1 MYGEPSLP
9 PRGLP
14 PDVSQEVREIFFVPN
29 NFYIPFVKIEPESV
43 NEEQLKKILKEE
55 YGNTAL
61 RHYEENSIAPVLAF
75 THSVRLEQVL
85 DESTNFARLEAEAR
99 LRGVSSQELLERWEF
114 PNRTQ
119 IIGSRSTG
127 ASYRG
132 LLKTWEFPAD
142 DEITKLQIIFKD
154 WQLSQFKR
162 TNLIDFPLEAELISF
177 LESYGDW
184 AFKEYEATGLVPDAN
199 WHSPSWLNFI
209 ELKEVLS
216 GYYEGYPEFLVE
228 ETYLERA
235 FWAM

>member
-1 MYGEPSLP
+1 M
-9 PRGLP
+9 
-14 PDVSQEVREIFFVPN
+14 Q
-29 NFYIPFVKIEPESV
+29 K
-43 NEEQLKKILKEE
+43 E
-55 YGNTAL
+55 YGNSTL
-61 RHYEENSIAPVLAF
+61 SYYEENNIAPVLAF
-75 THSVRLEQVL
+75 THSVRLDKVL

-216 GYYEGYPEFLVE
+216 EYYEGYPEFLVE